1 MSLTDTRILV
11 PCTVRMG
18 GYNSEREFTIDL
30 PGCKYTGLAFHPYV
44 FDSYGKVTRKINP
57 DPHVVAD
64 VKDWVMGR
72 VLKRLDGVLLLV
84 NLPSGDNVELRAEDV
99 RLENG
104 DKWRAE

>member
-1 MSLTDTRILV
+1 MTNNTKIII

-18 GYNSEREFTIDL
+18 GFNSEREFTIDL

-44 FDSYGKVTRKINP
+44 FESYGTVTRKTNP
-57 DPHVVAD
+57 DHAVVED

-72 VLKRLDGVLLLV
+72 VLKRLGGGLLLV

-104 DKWRAE
+104 DKWRTEV